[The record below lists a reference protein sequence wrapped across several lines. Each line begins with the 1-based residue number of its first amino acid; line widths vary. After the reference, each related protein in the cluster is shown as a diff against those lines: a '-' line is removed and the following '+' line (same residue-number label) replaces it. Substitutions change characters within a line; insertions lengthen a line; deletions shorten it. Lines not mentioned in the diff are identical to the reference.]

1 MNENIVNQYKIN
13 FQNVAEQFPGFSK
26 EIDKTPDTNNQ
37 YLSMFLYSWNAQDIN
52 ETLIPDI
59 NIALSNPESEI
70 ENGSETISILI
81 YQNKVDFYDDGF
93 VCTIPT
99 QDFKE
104 IVIGWRD
111 FLLTPPLNGTKV

>member
-1 MNENIVNQYKIN
+1 MNQNLITQYNIKFLNKTFNWGGSKII
-13 FQNVAEQFPGFSK
+13 SK
-26 EIDKTPDTNNQ
+26 SIEINNR
-37 YLSMFLYSWNAQDIN
+37 YLNEFLDNWNAQEINDI
-52 ETLIPDI
+52 LLPDI
-59 NIALSNPESEI
+59 NQALVTPNSEI

-81 YQNKVDFYDDGF
+81 YQNKVDFYGDDGF
-93 VCTIPT
+93 VFQIPT